1 MTTIELTADSFINR
15 LIHLQS
21 QEARKKPRSLKPGE
35 ADQLVSVGMGQI
47 FALAK
52 EHIEMPPAE
61 IEKLLQSPVHRVRV
75 GALSIMNQQARR
87 KKLPESRRKELYDL
101 YMTHHNDHIDT
112 WDLVDL
118 AAPYV
123 VGGYLFDKPRDV
135 LYDLARSENT
145 WHRRTAMVSTGYFI
159 RQGDVDDTFKIAEI
173 LVNDGHDLIHKAVGW
188 MLRAAGGPKLIDFLD
203 RHAATMPRVML
214 RYAIE
219 HLDPDQRTH
228 YLGLKKTR

>member
-1 MTTIELTADSFINR
+1 MPTITLTADSFIER
-15 LIHLQS
+15 LQALS
-21 QEARKKPRSLKPGE
+21 S
-35 ADQLVSVGMGQI
+35 ADQFLDVGMGKI

-52 EHIEMPPAE
+52 EHIDMPPAE
-61 IEKLLQSPVHRVRV
+61 IEKLLQNPVHRVRV

-87 KKLPESRRKELYDL
+87 KKITPDQRKTLYDL
-101 YMTHHNDHIDT
+101 YMNNHDAHIDT

-159 RQGDVDDTFKIAEI
+159 RQGDLDDTFKIAGM
-173 LVNDGHDLIHKAVGW
+173 LVNDDVDLVHKAVGW
-188 MLRAAGGPKLIDFLD
+188 MLRAAGGPKLIAFLD
-203 RHAATMPRVML
+203 QHAATMPRVML
-214 RYAIE
+214 RYAVE
-219 HLDPDQRTH
+219 HLDPDQRAH
-228 YLGLKKTR
+228 YMGLKKTR